1 MDAEGLAAGS
11 ARPAFF
17 LRSKKGL
24 HSVCL
29 DKLQVVDQAGAVL
42 FSVSG
47 VKPLQ
52 PFAGEHYALAA
63 EAGLC
68 SGKKFAFPYQAVFT
82 MLLLNRVPSAATA
95 GAAMLLVGRTQG
107 AVEAAGGD

>member
-68 SGKKFAFPYQAVFT
+68 SGKKFTFP
-82 MLLLNRVPSAATA
+82 LLNRIPSAATA

-107 AVEAAGGD
+107 AVEAAGSD